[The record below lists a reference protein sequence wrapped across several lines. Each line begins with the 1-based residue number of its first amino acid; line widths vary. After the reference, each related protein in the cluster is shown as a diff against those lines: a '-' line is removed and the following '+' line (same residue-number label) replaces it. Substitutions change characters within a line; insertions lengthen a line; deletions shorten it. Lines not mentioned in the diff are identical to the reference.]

1 VALASAVSNALVR
14 GGALFRRW
22 IRLAVVTALVTTAM
36 TSARADPAADK
47 AAIMDRLQRW
57 TAAFNAKDP
66 TPVCDLFT
74 PDLVYSI
81 PEVAH
86 GTREM
91 LCTNLAKML
100 ARSDVQLHYDNP
112 EVHDIVVAGDIAVVR
127 LTWTLT
133 TEVNGAKD
141 TTKEEGMD
149 IFQRQADGTWSIAR
163 FIAFTTR
170 PNKLLR

>member
-1 VALASAVSNALVR
+1 
-14 GGALFRRW
+14 
-22 IRLAVVTALVTTAM
+22 
-36 TSARADPAADK
+36 
-47 AAIMDRLQRW
+47 MDRFQRW

-66 TPVCDLFT
+66 TGVCDLFA

-81 PEVAH
+81 PEVVH
-86 GTREM
+86 GTRRM
-91 LCTNLAKML
+91 LCANLAKML
-100 ARSDVQLHYDNP
+100 ARSDVKLHYDNP
-112 EVHDIVVAGDIAVVR
+112 DVHEIVVAGDIAVVR

-149 IFQRQADGTWSIAR
+149 IFQRQPDGGWSIAR

-170 PNKLLR
+170 ANKLLR

>member
-1 VALASAVSNALVR
+1 
-14 GGALFRRW
+14 
-22 IRLAVVTALVTTAM
+22 M

-66 TPVCDLFT
+66 TPVCDLFA

-86 GTREM
+86 GTREI

-112 EVHDIVVAGDIAVVR
+112 EVHEIVVAGDIGVVS

-133 TEVNGAKD
+133 TEENGAKD

-149 IFQRQADGTWSIAR
+149 IFERQADGTWSIVR

>member
-1 VALASAVSNALVR
+1 MALASATSNALVR
-14 GGALFRRW
+14 GGAVFHGY
-22 IRLAVVTALVTTAM
+22 IRLAVATALVTATM
-36 TSARADPAADK
+36 TSARADLAEDK
-47 AAIMDRLQRW
+47 AVIMDRVQRW
-57 TAAFNAKDP
+57 TAAFNAKDS
-66 TPVCDLFT
+66 TGVCDLFA
-74 PDLVYSI
+74 PDLIYSI

-100 ARSDVQLHYDNP
+100 ARSDVRLHYDNP
-112 EVHDIVVAGDIAVVR
+112 DVHEIVVAGDIAVVR

-149 IFQRQADGTWSIAR
+149 IFQRQPDGRWSIAR

-170 PNKLLR
+170 ANKLLR